1 MCPVCRVKGLVRLSN
16 HLVQVHRIKDT
27 QQRQHWLDVAK
38 KTHISDYQELIQRLD
53 ILVTQQKEILAQQHV
68 IQSQLLTRV
77 GWIPDSNI
85 RSQASLLDPLEVARP
100 IL

>member
-1 MCPVCRVKGLVRLSN
+1 VKGLVRLSN